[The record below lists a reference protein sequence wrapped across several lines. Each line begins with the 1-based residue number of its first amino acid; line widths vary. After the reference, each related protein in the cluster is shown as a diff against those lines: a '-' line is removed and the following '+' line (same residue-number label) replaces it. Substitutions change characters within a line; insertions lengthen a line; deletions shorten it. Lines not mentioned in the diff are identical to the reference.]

1 MTTKRQQILDSALQ
15 LFAEQGVEGT
25 STAQIAKA
33 AGVAKATLF
42 HHFENKSLLVDELF
56 RELKQALFNAVF
68 QELDTNGTSLYLK
81 MNKLWAVGIDWAAA
95 HPTAMKFLSN
105 IHFHPTTEARQIIVS
120 ELFATL
126 DDNVRAGQGSG
137 ELIELDMDLVR
148 YFIHSHFL
156 ISVNWLL
163 DQNQLSTEE
172 QRNYDQQSFD
182 MCWRA
187 IGGNKPD

>member
-56 RELKQALFNAVF
+56 RELKQALFKSIF
-68 QELDTNGTSLYLK
+68 QDLDSKSEPLYLK
-81 MNKLWAVGIDWAAA
+81 MSQLWKVGIDWAAA
-95 HPTAMKFLSN
+95 HPTAMKFFSN
-105 IHFHPTTEARQIIVS
+105 IHFHPATEARQTIVS
-120 ELFATL
+120 EMFATL
-126 DDNVRAGQGSG
+126 DNNVRLGQEAGD
-137 ELIELDMDLVR
+137 LMTLDIELVR

-163 DQNQLSTEE
+163 DQPQLSAE
-172 QRNYDQQSFD
+172 QQQSYVQQSFD

-187 IGGNKPD
+187 IGGQTQ

>member
-15 LFAEQGVEGT
+15 LFAEQGVEST

-56 RELKQALFNAVF
+56 RELKQTLFNTIF
-68 QELDTNGTSLYLK
+68 QGVDSSSAPLYSK
-81 MNKLWAVGIDWAAA
+81 MNQLWLVGIDWASV
-95 HPTAMKFLSN
+95 HPDAMRFFSN
-105 IHFHPTTEARQIIVS
+105 IHFHPATEERQSIVA
-120 ELFATL
+120 ELFTTL
-126 DDNVRAGQGSG
+126 DENIRAGQKSG
-137 ELIELDMDLVR
+137 ELLTLDIELVR
-148 YFIHSHFL
+148 HFIHSHFL

-163 DQNQLSTEE
+163 DQKQLSTDE
-172 QRNYDQQSFD
+172 QQNYVQQSFD

-187 IGGNKPD
+187 IGGKQPD